1 MNLNEKCLL
10 KFLQSPDELVIQT
23 EILTKILLE
32 LANEEHEK

>member
-10 KFLQSPDELVIQT
+10 KFLQCPDELVIQT

-32 LANEEHEK
+32 LANENNEK